1 MQLPLDA
8 TLTTWGIALVA
19 TGGVIF
25 RPWRLP
31 EAVWAILGASALV
44 ALGLFPYRDALQ
56 AVAKGIDVYLFL
68 TA

>member
-31 EAVWAILGASALV
+31 EAVWAVLGASALM

-56 AVAKGIDVYLFL
+56 SGCRGD
-68 TA
+68 